1 MASAIVLALLCPL
14 AGHSQSK
21 TVPRAWEFGLGG
33 AAMNVTRTTV
43 SNFHQTSG
51 GDYIFNLD
59 EKMLYG
65 GVELY
70 SAVELK
76 KWLYADL
83 QGIASAVHQTGQ
95 NVTPQLIRAENMFF
109 GERRENVGKI
119 RFIIRIRC
127 NIRRKKRYDS
137 HKDDDDQ
144 SNHSALVFCQA
155 FHNLRKL
162 TGLFPFLILIC
173 HNYTSVGTAVFCFF
187 DFFLCWFWYCALIRG
202 STKA

>member
-83 QGIASAVHQTGQ
+83 QGILGFAKYYESESQRQGYSLMVSPIIQIGRASC
-95 NVTPQLIRAENMFF
+95 R
-109 GERRENVGKI
+109 ERV
-119 RFIIRIRC
+119 
-127 NIRRKKRYDS
+127 
-137 HKDDDDQ
+137 
-144 SNHSALVFCQA
+144 
-155 FHNLRKL
+155 
-162 TGLFPFLILIC
+162 
-173 HNYTSVGTAVFCFF
+173 
-187 DFFLCWFWYCALIRG
+187 
-202 STKA
+202 

>member
-1 MASAIVLALLCPL
+1 MKIKLNRLASAIVLALLCPL

-83 QGIASAVHQTGQ
+83 QGILGFAKYYESESQRQGYSLMVSPGIQFRPFVRSGWIQPYLRLGVNYYHKNFRLPISDSSREMSQKRPYGGLRMLGIKDIPLIQTHFSLCPPASV
-95 NVTPQLIRAENMFF
+95 
-109 GERRENVGKI
+109 
-119 RFIIRIRC
+119 
-127 NIRRKKRYDS
+127 
-137 HKDDDDQ
+137 
-144 SNHSALVFCQA
+144 
-155 FHNLRKL
+155 
-162 TGLFPFLILIC
+162 
-173 HNYTSVGTAVFCFF
+173 
-187 DFFLCWFWYCALIRG
+187 
-202 STKA
+202 